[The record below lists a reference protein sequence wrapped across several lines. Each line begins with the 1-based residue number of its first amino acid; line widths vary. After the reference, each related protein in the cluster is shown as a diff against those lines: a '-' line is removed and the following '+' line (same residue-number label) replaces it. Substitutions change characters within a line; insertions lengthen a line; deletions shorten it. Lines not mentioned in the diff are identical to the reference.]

1 MRTPTMPFSLS
12 SRTTLTI
19 TWSAILMATLVGC
32 GGGSSGGDSS
42 PSLLPVDPLKVDTSY
57 GTDGSAKLNGL
68 VPSAAVLQPD
78 GKLLLAGSRQTG
90 SLPAVNY
97 GGAPA
102 QEVIVRRL
110 TANGAP
116 DPSFGNNGEV
126 SFTVK
131 GSDSPADIK
140 LQKNGRIIVAVLA
153 GEPCVVGF
161 LSLYAPCTT
170 AAGTS
175 ALRSSN
181 LVALT
186 PEGLLDRTFGQAGV
200 EETYSSQN
208 PQRLSLVVKND
219 ESLLLLRSTGNSRFS
234 IYGRSLD
241 RFSANGVRDTS
252 TPQISPQPPCEA
264 DGASLLLQKGGR
276 IISAGGRSL
285 VTYAKP
291 SEHPGLC
298 IAAHD
303 PNSGLQT
310 AGSWTSFGGNYALS
324 SLEPTSDDG
333 FVAVGT
339 NCGDESCQLGIARY
353 RADTER
359 QTSYGQQGLAFMAI
373 PQNSTIASTRVLP
386 DDSVMV
392 LASRAVY
399 DANGKNPTFG
409 SVWMRMSPQGEP
421 VKEFGTQGLLTTPLS
436 AARPT
441 HFVPDAQGRWL
452 VISENRQTAGSNNT
466 VLVQRV
472 VGHSKP

>member
-1 MRTPTMPFSLS
+1 MTGF
-12 SRTTLTI
+12 
-19 TWSAILMATLVGC
+19 
-32 GGGSSGGDSS
+32 
-42 PSLLPVDPLKVDTSY
+42 
-57 GTDGSAKLNGL
+57 
-68 VPSAAVLQPD
+68 VPSAVALQPD

-102 QEVIVRRL
+102 KEVVVRRL
-110 TANGAP
+110 TANGAS
-116 DPSFGNNGEV
+116 DPSFGSNGEV

-140 LQKNGRIIVAVLA
+140 LQKSGRIVVAVHA
-153 GEPCVVGF
+153 GEPCVVSF

-170 AAGTS
+170 AAGTY

-208 PQRLSLVVKND
+208 PERLSLVVKND
-219 ESLLLLRSTGNSRFS
+219 ESLLLLRSTGNSRFRF
-234 IYGRSLD
+234 YGRSLD
-241 RFSANGVRDTS
+241 RFSANGIRDTS
-252 TPQISPQPPCEA
+252 APQITPQPPCEA
-264 DGASLLLQKGGR
+264 DGVSLLLQKSGR
-276 IISAGGRSL
+276 IISAGGESL
-285 VTYAKP
+285 VTYADP
-291 SEHPGLC
+291 SVHPGVC
-298 IAAHD
+298 TATHD
-303 PNSGLQT
+303 PSSGLQT
-310 AGSWTSFGGNYALS
+310 AGAWTSFGGNYALS

-339 NCGDESCQLGIARY
+339 NCGNENCQLGIARY
-353 RADTER
+353 RADGER

-373 PQNSTIASTRVLP
+373 PQYSTIASTLVLS

-399 DANGKNPTFG
+399 DTNGKNPTFG
-409 SVWMRMSPQGEP
+409 NVWMRMSPNGEP
-421 VKEFGTQGLLTTPLS
+421 VKDFGTQGLLTTPLS
-436 AARPT
+436 TTRPT

-452 VISENRQTAGSNNT
+452 VVSEDRQTAGNDNT

>member
-1 MRTPTMPFSLS
+1 MHCSPSSLT
-12 SRTTLTI
+12 SRKI

-32 GGGSSGGDSS
+32 GGGSGGEGS
-42 PSLLPVDPLKVDTSY
+42 PSSLPVDPLKVDTSY
-57 GTDGSAKLNGL
+57 GTDGSAKMSGFA
-68 VPSAAVLQPD
+68 PSAVVLQPD

-102 QEVIVRRL
+102 KEVVVRRL

-116 DPSFGNNGEV
+116 DPSFGSNGEV
-126 SFTVK
+126 SFTIK

-140 LQKNGRIIVAVLA
+140 LQKSGRIVVAVLA
-153 GEPCVVGF
+153 DEPCVINF
-161 LSLYAPCTT
+161 FSLNAPCIT

-219 ESLLLLRSTGNSRFS
+219 ESLLLLRSTGNSRLS

-241 RFSANGVRDTS
+241 RFSANGIRDTS
-252 TPQISPQPPCEA
+252 APQITSPSPCEA
-264 DGASLLLQKGGR
+264 DGVSLLLQKSGR
-276 IISAGGRSL
+276 IISAGGKSL
-285 VTYAKP
+285 VTYFDP
-291 SEHPGLC
+291 SVHPGVC
-298 IAAHD
+298 TATHD

-310 AGSWTSFGGNYALS
+310 AGAWTSFGGNYALS

-339 NCGDESCQLGIARY
+339 NCGNEKCQLGIARY
-353 RADTER
+353 RADGER

-373 PQNSTIASTRVLP
+373 PQNSTIASTLVLP

-399 DANGKNPTFG
+399 DASGNNSTFARL
-409 SVWMRMSPQGEP
+409 WMRMSSNGEP
-421 VKEFGTQGLLTTPLS
+421 VKDFGTQGLLTTPLS
-436 AARPT
+436 TARPT

-452 VISENRQTAGSNNT
+452 VVSEDRQTAGNDNT